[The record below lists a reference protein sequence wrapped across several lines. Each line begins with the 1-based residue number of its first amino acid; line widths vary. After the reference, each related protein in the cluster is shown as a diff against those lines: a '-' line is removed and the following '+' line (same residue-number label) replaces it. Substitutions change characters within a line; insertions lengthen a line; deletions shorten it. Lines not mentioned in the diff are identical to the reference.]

1 MKSLFKETLLLRL
14 FAWHTIPLLWWIQ
27 PTLVQNDDKKTILKV
42 PLTRRTRNHLKVMYF
57 GALAMGGEA
66 CIGIRAMETIRA
78 SKKPVDFLFNDFECQ
93 FLKKS
98 KGDVHFVC
106 DQVAEVEAFINEVIS
121 KNGERLEKKFSSYAV
136 VPSVDATDVVARFTV
151 TMTSKL
157 RVKK

>member
-1 MKSLFKETLLLRL
+1 MLKETLLLRL
-14 FAWHTIPLLWWIQ
+14 FSWKTIPLLWWIQ
-27 PTLVQNDDKKTILKV
+27 PSMLQNDDKKTILKI

-66 CIGIRAMETIRA
+66 CIGIRAMQTIQK

-98 KGDVHFVC
+98 KGDVHFIC
-106 DQVAEVEAFINEVIS
+106 DQVSEVEAFINEVIS

-136 VPSVDATDVVARFTV
+136 VPSIDPNEVVAKFSV
-151 TMTSKL
+151 TMTAKM